1 MNDFES
7 ERAAKAARF
16 RQLAEKHAN
25 IATGRHFAARE
36 RLEMIPLGQ
45 PILVGHHSE
54 KRHRKDL
61 KRIDQH
67 FAEAKEHHDKA
78 EYFRRRAAAA
88 ESNVVIF
95 SDDPDATEKLVDKIE
110 RLKKRQGVMKR
121 ANQLIRKAD
130 REGLADL
137 GFSEE
142 TITKLF
148 SQDYAGR
155 VGFPNYALTNNS
167 ANIRRLE
174 KRLAAIQNTQNDET
188 TEERFTNGVCLVDN
202 VEANRL
208 QIFFPEIPSERD
220 PPRTQAQRV
229 SLVPDCRSLATAPE
243 QPRNVPRQ
251 TNPHQPHV
259 MTPPILDEPI
269 RGAVQQRRK
278 SRAHALH
285 GWTWFRIVGTLA
297 SGKKLTL
304 RRRSNNSYSHVALCA
319 CPGVDNQPEAYFWTN
334 GKVPKTFH
342 MEDTKWWLLGL
353 IPIELK

>member
-16 RQLAEKHAN
+16 RQLAEKHEN

-61 KRIDQH
+61 TRIDEH
-67 FAEAKEHHDKA
+67 FAKAKEHHDKA

-155 VGFPNYALTNNS
+155 TGFPNYALTNNS

-208 QIFFPEIPSERD
+208 QIFFPEIPSEESRRELKRNGFHWS
-220 PPRTQAQRV
+220 PTVGAWQR
-229 SLVPDCRSLATAPE
+229 
-243 QPRNVPRQ
+243 
-251 TNPHQPHV
+251 H
-259 MTPPILDEPI
+259 
-269 RGAVQQRRK
+269 
-278 SRAHALH
+278 
-285 GWTWFRIVGTLA
+285 
-297 SGKKLTL
+297 
-304 RRRSNNSYSHVALCA
+304 RSNRAMYLAKLIL
-319 CPGVDNQPEAYFWTN
+319 TN
-334 GKVPKTFH
+334 HTR
-342 MEDTKWWLLGL
+342 
-353 IPIELK
+353 

>member
-16 RQLAEKHAN
+16 RQLAEKHEN

-61 KRIDQH
+61 TRIDEH
-67 FAEAKEHHDKA
+67 FAKAKEHHDKA

-155 VGFPNYALTNNS
+155 VGFPNYALTNNL

-208 QIFFPEIPSERD
+208 QIFFPEIPSEEIRRELKRNGFHWS
-220 PPRTQAQRV
+220 PTVGAWQR
-229 SLVPDCRSLATAPE
+229 
-243 QPRNVPRQ
+243 
-251 TNPHQPHV
+251 H
-259 MTPPILDEPI
+259 
-269 RGAVQQRRK
+269 
-278 SRAHALH
+278 
-285 GWTWFRIVGTLA
+285 
-297 SGKKLTL
+297 
-304 RRRSNNSYSHVALCA
+304 RSNRAMYLAKLIL
-319 CPGVDNQPEAYFWTN
+319 TN
-334 GKVPKTFH
+334 HTR
-342 MEDTKWWLLGL
+342 
-353 IPIELK
+353 

>member
-1 MNDFES
+1 MNHFES
-7 ERAAKAARF
+7 DRAAKAARF
-16 RQLAEKHAN
+16 RQLAEKHEN

-61 KRIDQH
+61 TRIDEH
-67 FAEAKEHHDKA
+67 FAKAKEHHDKA

-208 QIFFPEIPSERD
+208 QIFFPEIPSEEIRRELKRNGFHWS
-220 PPRTQAQRV
+220 PTVGAWQR
-229 SLVPDCRSLATAPE
+229 
-243 QPRNVPRQ
+243 
-251 TNPHQPHV
+251 H
-259 MTPPILDEPI
+259 
-269 RGAVQQRRK
+269 
-278 SRAHALH
+278 
-285 GWTWFRIVGTLA
+285 
-297 SGKKLTL
+297 
-304 RRRSNNSYSHVALCA
+304 RSNRAMYLAKLIL
-319 CPGVDNQPEAYFWTN
+319 TN
-334 GKVPKTFH
+334 HT
-342 MEDTKWWLLGL
+342 L
-353 IPIELK
+353 

>member
-16 RQLAEKHAN
+16 RQLAEKHEN

-61 KRIDQH
+61 TRIDEH
-67 FAEAKEHHDKA
+67 FAKAKEHHDKA

-208 QIFFPEIPSERD
+208 QIFFPEIPSEEIRRELKRNGFHWS
-220 PPRTQAQRV
+220 PTIGAWQR
-229 SLVPDCRSLATAPE
+229 
-243 QPRNVPRQ
+243 
-251 TNPHQPHV
+251 H
-259 MTPPILDEPI
+259 
-269 RGAVQQRRK
+269 
-278 SRAHALH
+278 
-285 GWTWFRIVGTLA
+285 
-297 SGKKLTL
+297 
-304 RRRSNNSYSHVALCA
+304 RSNRAMYLAKLIL
-319 CPGVDNQPEAYFWTN
+319 TN
-334 GKVPKTFH
+334 HTR
-342 MEDTKWWLLGL
+342 
-353 IPIELK
+353 

>member
-16 RQLAEKHAN
+16 RQLAEKHEN

-61 KRIDQH
+61 TRIDEH
-67 FAEAKEHHDKA
+67 FGKAKEHHDKA

-208 QIFFPEIPSERD
+208 QIFFPDIPSEEIR
-220 PPRTQAQRV
+220 RELKRNGFHWSLTVGAWQR
-229 SLVPDCRSLATAPE
+229 
-243 QPRNVPRQ
+243 
-251 TNPHQPHV
+251 H
-259 MTPPILDEPI
+259 
-269 RGAVQQRRK
+269 
-278 SRAHALH
+278 
-285 GWTWFRIVGTLA
+285 
-297 SGKKLTL
+297 
-304 RRRSNNSYSHVALCA
+304 RSNRATYLAKLIL
-319 CPGVDNQPEAYFWTN
+319 TN
-334 GKVPKTFH
+334 HTR
-342 MEDTKWWLLGL
+342 
-353 IPIELK
+353 

>member
-1 MNDFES
+1 MNNFES

-16 RQLAEKHAN
+16 RRLAEKHAN

-36 RLEMIPLGQ
+36 RLELIPLGQ

-54 KRHRKDL
+54 KRHRRDL
-61 KRIDQH
+61 KRIDEH
-67 FAEAKEHHDKA
+67 FAKAKEHHDKA

-88 ESNVVIF
+88 ESNVIIF

-121 ANQLIRKAD
+121 ANHLIRKAD

-208 QIFFPEIPSERD
+208 QIFFPEIPSEEIRRELKRNGFHWS
-220 PPRTQAQRV
+220 PTIGAWQR
-229 SLVPDCRSLATAPE
+229 
-243 QPRNVPRQ
+243 
-251 TNPHQPHV
+251 H
-259 MTPPILDEPI
+259 
-269 RGAVQQRRK
+269 
-278 SRAHALH
+278 
-285 GWTWFRIVGTLA
+285 
-297 SGKKLTL
+297 
-304 RRRSNNSYSHVALCA
+304 RSNRAMYLAKLIL
-319 CPGVDNQPEAYFWTN
+319 TN
-334 GKVPKTFH
+334 HTR
-342 MEDTKWWLLGL
+342 
-353 IPIELK
+353 

>member
-16 RQLAEKHAN
+16 RQLAEKHEN

-36 RLEMIPLGQ
+36 RLEMIPFGQ

-61 KRIDQH
+61 TRIDEH
-67 FAEAKEHHDKA
+67 FAKAKEHHDKA

-95 SDDPDATEKLVDKIE
+95 SDDPGATEKLVDKIE

-155 VGFPNYALTNNS
+155 VGFPNYALTNNL

-208 QIFFPEIPSERD
+208 QIFFPEIPSEEIRRELKRNGFHWS
-220 PPRTQAQRV
+220 PTVGAWQR
-229 SLVPDCRSLATAPE
+229 
-243 QPRNVPRQ
+243 
-251 TNPHQPHV
+251 H
-259 MTPPILDEPI
+259 
-269 RGAVQQRRK
+269 
-278 SRAHALH
+278 
-285 GWTWFRIVGTLA
+285 
-297 SGKKLTL
+297 
-304 RRRSNNSYSHVALCA
+304 RSNRAMYLAKLIL
-319 CPGVDNQPEAYFWTN
+319 TN
-334 GKVPKTFH
+334 HTR
-342 MEDTKWWLLGL
+342 
-353 IPIELK
+353 